1 MDLASSL
8 SPGTKV
14 MAAHQTKVKV
24 IECYYIMG
32 IDN

>member
-1 MDLASSL
+1 MEPASSP

-14 MAAHQTKVKV
+14 MAAYQTKVKV